1 MNSSTSNIKALLVD
15 NNENE
20 YLLTKALLKISYND
34 AFELDWS
41 NSYDKALELI
51 LSNEYNICLMDY
63 KLGEHTGVDLLH
75 EIMANEVNIPVIM
88 LTNEKNRE
96 IDIAAMQA
104 GAADYLIK
112 GAISPEI
119 LERSIRY
126 AIERKESE
134 DIRRKLEDKIATHE
148 KIMSVGCLAIGMA
161 HEINNP
167 LAGILQSIQNV
178 MRRIDPEREKNRA
191 IAETCN
197 IDLNDLNSYMTKH
210 CICDFLE
217 RITISG
223 ERISSIVSTIL
234 QFSGHNKSHFERAN
248 ICTIIETAVAESRQK
263 LGLSENFGADY
274 LNVILDLDPELT
286 EINCIDIEIQ
296 DVISIVVDNALLAMT
311 EDRCNRV
318 FTPESISEVPL
329 RERCLDQYEYT
340 ASDFHDFELTIRTRK
355 ECNTACIEIEDNGP
369 GMTSE
374 IARRV
379 FEPFFTTTR
388 TGKTGL
394 GLAIAYFIVT
404 NTHSGTIDLK
414 SEEGV
419 GTKFTIKLP
428 IGL

>member
-1 MNSSTSNIKALLVD
+1 MHSDTSNIKVLLID
-15 NNENE
+15 NDENE
-20 YLLTKALLKISYND
+20 YLLTKALLKISYNNS
-34 AFELDWS
+34 FELDWS
-41 NSYDKALELI
+41 NSYDKALNQI
-51 LSNEYNICLMDY
+51 SSNEYNICLMDY
-63 KLGEHTGVDLLH
+63 RLGEHTGVDLLH
-75 EIMANEVNIPVIM
+75 EIMANEINVPVIM
-88 LTNEKNRE
+88 LTSEKNRE

-167 LAGILQSIQNV
+167 LAGILQSIQNT
-178 MRRIDPEREKNRA
+178 MRRLDPEREQNRA

-197 IDLNDLNSYMTKH
+197 VNLDDVKSYMTKH
-210 CICDFLE
+210 SICDFLE

-248 ICTIIETAVAESRQK
+248 IGSIIHTAVAESRQK
-263 LGLSENFGADY
+263 LGLSPNFGADF
-274 LNVILDLDPELT
+274 LKVMLDLDPELT

-296 DVISIVVDNALLAMT
+296 DVISIIVDNALLAMT

-318 FTPESISEVPL
+318 FTPESISEIPL
-329 RERCLDQYEYT
+329 RERCLDQFEYT
-340 ASDFHDFELTIRTRK
+340 ASDLHDFELTIRTRK

-369 GMTSE
+369 GMTAE

-404 NTHSGTIDLK
+404 NTHSGTIDLESK
-414 SEEGV
+414 EGV